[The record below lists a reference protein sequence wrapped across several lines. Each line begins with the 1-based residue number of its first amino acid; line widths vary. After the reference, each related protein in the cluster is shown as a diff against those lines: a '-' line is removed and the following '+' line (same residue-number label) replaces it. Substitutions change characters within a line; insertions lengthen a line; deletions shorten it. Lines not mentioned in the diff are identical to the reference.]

1 MNLALAMTRSAMI
14 PEVAAS
20 VKESDELNNRK
31 RRSEN
36 APDRAR
42 DQTYKT
48 KALACAHGRTKEAT
62 ALPINE
68 LDCCKKIMNKDHCC
82 SKKRKSETVQKFV
95 DQKDVDERDN
105 VAMKMTGI
113 QHAPLI
119 QGKVQLGNVHNDQQE
134 LLIEECYLR
143 AVIIDPKEKRTTI
156 KKELI

>member
-68 LDCCKKIMNKDHCC
+68 LDCCKKIMNEGHCH
-82 SKKRKSETVQKFV
+82 SKKRKSEKVQKFV
-95 DQKDVDERDN
+95 DQKDVDKRDN
-105 VAMKMTGI
+105 VAMKMNSV
-113 QHAPLI
+113 QHAPLT
-119 QGKVQLGNVHNDQQE
+119 QGKVQLGDVRNNQRE
-134 LLIEECYLR
+134 SLIEECYLR
-143 AVIIDPKEKRTTI
+143 GIIVDPKEK
-156 KKELI
+156 LLL